1 MRGKPWLAVVLILV
15 FTATAA
21 AVDPA
26 TPAAEATPAVAA
38 EHASPRAT
46 LTTFLEAFYEE
57 PADLDRAAGCL
68 DLRALPSEIRG
79 IKGRELAVELKNVLD
94 RTVYVDLG
102 EVPDA
107 ADGSLYIVLRGAE
120 GEIALE
126 RSLSGEWLFSAPT
139 LASLDTLHAAVED
152 RAVVAGVGRTA
163 PEAVT
168 PGTWLRSHVPQTL
181 RGRVLFLE
189 GWQWLGILLI
199 IFLGFAIGRIFTAL
213 ATAGLSRLLE
223 RRSSSINHVAALRVV
238 RPLGMIVMLVVWGLG
253 IVWLGLPI
261 GIFTLYYRALK
272 VVAVVVA
279 VVSIF
284 RLIDVIAEI
293 LAHKAADSESQ
304 YDDMLVPLVRKSL
317 KVFAGA
323 AGLVMTAQFLGTDL
337 TALLASLGIG
347 GLALALAAQDTVGNF
362 FGSLMVFLD
371 RPFKVG
377 DWIIT
382 GDVEGTV
389 EEVGFRSTR
398 IRTFYNSLIT
408 LPNSNLVKASV
419 DNLGDRQFR
428 RWSTVLCITYDTP
441 PEKIDAFCEGIR
453 ELIRRHPYTRKDY
466 FHVYLNEFGPDA
478 LKIMLYVFFA
488 TPDWTTELR
497 ERHRLGVD
505 IIRLATDLG
514 VEFAFPTQTLY
525 MRREEWTKPQ
535 RTGENYADARSNAVA
550 EAKRAAAKL
559 TREDVGEEIPPPV
572 HFRIPPEQDAGDAG

>member
-1 MRGKPWLAVVLILV
+1 MRLRPWLAAVWIMGIAV
-15 FTATAA
+15 TATAT
-21 AVDPA
+21 DL
-26 TPAAEATPAVAA
+26 ETPAVAA
-38 EHASPRAT
+38 KYASPRAT

-57 PADLDRAAGCL
+57 PADLGRAADCL
-68 DLRALPSEIRG
+68 DLGDLPSEIRG
-79 IKGRELAVELKNVLD
+79 IKGRELAAELKNVLD
-94 RTVYVDLG
+94 RTVYVDLE

-107 ADGSLYIVLRGAE
+107 AEGSPYIVLRGAE
-120 GEIALE
+120 GEVALA
-126 RSLSGEWLFSAPT
+126 RSISGQWLFSAAT
-139 LASLDTLHAAVED
+139 VASLDTLHAAVKD

-168 PGTWLRSHVPQTL
+168 PGTWLRSHVPDAL

-199 IFLGFAIGRIFTAL
+199 IFLGFVTGRIFTAL
-213 ATAGLSRLLE
+213 VTSGLSRLLE
-223 RRSSSINHVAALRVV
+223 RRSRSIDRSAALRVV
-238 RPLGMIVMLVVWGLG
+238 HPLGMIVMLVVWGLG
-253 IVWLGLPI
+253 IVWLGLPV
-261 GIFTLYYRALK
+261 GVFTLYYRALK
-272 VVAVVVA
+272 VVAVAVA
-279 VVSIF
+279 VVSVF
-284 RLIDVIAEI
+284 RFIDVLAKI
-293 LAHKAADSESQ
+293 LARKAAYTESQ
-304 YDDMLVPLVRKSL
+304 YDDMLIPLIRKSL
-317 KVFAGA
+317 KVLAGA
-323 AGLVMTAQFLGTDL
+323 AGLVTAAQFLGTDL

-377 DWIIT
+377 DWVIT

-419 DNLGDRQFR
+419 DNLGDRRFR
-428 RWSTVLCITYDTP
+428 RWKTVLGIAYDTP

-453 ELIRRHPYTRKDY
+453 ELVRRHPYTRKDY
-466 FHVYLNEFGPDA
+466 FHIYLNEFGSDS
-478 LKIMLYVFFA
+478 LQILVYVFFA
-488 TPDWTTELR
+488 TPDWATELR

-525 MRREEWTKPQ
+525 LRREEWTKPQ
-535 RTGENYADARSNAVA
+535 RGGNRYAEASSNAVTA
-550 EAKRAAAKL
+550 AKKAAAKL
-559 TREDVGEEIPPPV
+559 AEEGFGDEIPPPV
-572 HFRIPPEQDAGDAG
+572 QFEKPPVQDAGDAGE